1 VIWLVWPNQY
11 GYNGQMVKVSI
22 SKLKDQLSAYLKKV
36 EGGQTV
42 IVTDRNK
49 PVAQLI
55 PVTEQDSDDE
65 HIARLVARGVI
76 RLPQRPPLDIQE
88 ILRRRPVVEGAGVL
102 EALLEERREGR

>member
-1 VIWLVWPNQY
+1 
-11 GYNGQMVKVSI
+11 MEKVSI

-49 PVAQLI
+49 PVAQLTAI
-55 PVTEQDSDDE
+55 TGAESDDAR
-65 HIARLVARGVI
+65 IADLVAQGVLTPARL
-76 RLPQRPPLDIQE
+76 PPLSIEE
-88 ILRRRPVVEGAGVL
+88 IRRRRPVVPCAGVL